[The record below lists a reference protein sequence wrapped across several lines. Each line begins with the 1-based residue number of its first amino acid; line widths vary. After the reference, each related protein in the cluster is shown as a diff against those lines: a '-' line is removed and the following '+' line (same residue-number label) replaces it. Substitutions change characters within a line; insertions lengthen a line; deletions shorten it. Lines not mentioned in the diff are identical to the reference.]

1 MVTCLLR
8 FACLTVEPSSPV
20 LSWFALRG
28 VSGSPP
34 TTQAADG
41 PGWGREVDVAS
52 NQSLPVLRRG
62 STSEVVRRPQR
73 SLVISELL
81 PNTGIDG
88 RFGPATE
95 QAVHS
100 FQQAVGIGV
109 DGIVGPQTWA
119 RLPEPPV
126 LPVLRRGLTGDA
138 VRSLQQGLA
147 EIAKSWEVDS
157 PGQVDGDFGP
167 GTEASVRSFQ
177 RFADVVID
185 GVVGDHTWYVHVG
198 GVGRLPDVAGLGGD

>member
-1 MVTCLLR
+1 M
-8 FACLTVEPSSPV
+8 
-20 LSWFALRG
+20 
-28 VSGSPP
+28 
-34 TTQAADG
+34 
-41 PGWGREVDVAS
+41 AS

-62 STSEVVRRPQR
+62 STGAVVRRLQR

-81 PNTGIDG
+81 PNTGIDR

-95 QAVHS
+95 QAVRR
-100 FQQAVGIGV
+100 FQQAVGIDV

-126 LPVLRRGLTGDA
+126 LPVLGRGSTGDA
-138 VRSLQQGLA
+138 VRSLQQRLA

-167 GTEASVRSFQ
+167 RTEASVRSFQ
-177 RFADVVID
+177 RFAAVAID
-185 GVVGDHTWYVHVG
+185 GVVGDHTWYAQVG
-198 GVGRLPDVAGLGGD
+198 GVGRLLDFAGLGGG